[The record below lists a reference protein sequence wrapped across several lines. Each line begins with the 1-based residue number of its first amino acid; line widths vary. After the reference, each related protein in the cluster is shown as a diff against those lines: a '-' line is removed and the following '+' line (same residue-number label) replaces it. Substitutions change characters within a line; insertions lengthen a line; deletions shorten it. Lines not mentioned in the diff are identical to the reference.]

1 MASSSRSWLVIS
13 ALSSGV
19 LGCATLGGAQG
30 GDLVTLRYGWPEQT
44 AMRVMHTV
52 DVRTDWS
59 GRMTAQRRYGMRLG
73 PVDEDGRRRLVVQ
86 DVEIL
91 EAPFPAFV
99 EPLATSIIDAQGDF
113 QGIDPLEDGPGQDL
127 LDALPVSPRKKAQM
141 AKALT
146 NGLEQDARN
155 RWNEW
160 VGSWHGARFKPGKTE
175 VVATT
180 MSVGTGRKK
189 TEEVSA
195 EERLRLDVGV
205 PCSEADPE
213 PRCARLKVVRE
224 PVGQTDETQGRY
236 AHVELEL
243 VTDPATLLPYSSR
256 VIRMDRVNWA
266 AEGDTP
272 DYHEA
277 VHMEQHTFLHGVEGS
292 PGQVAA
298 VGFGRFMPTLAK

>member
-1 MASSSRSWLVIS
+1 MTSIPRPWLVIA

-30 GDLVTLRYGWPEQT
+30 KDLVTLRYGWPEQAT
-44 AMRVMHTV
+44 IRVMHTV

-59 GRMTAQRRYGMRLG
+59 GRMTAQRRYAMRLG
-73 PVDEDGRRRLVVQ
+73 PVDEEGRRRLIIQ
-86 DVEIL
+86 DVEII

-113 QGIDPLEDGPGQDL
+113 QGIDPLEDGPGRDL
-127 LDALPVSPRKKAQM
+127 LDALPVSPRKKAQLT
-141 AKALT
+141 KALT
-146 NGLEQDARN
+146 NGLEREARN

-160 VGSWHGARFKPGKTE
+160 VGSWHGARFKPGRTE

-189 TEEVSA
+189 TEEVPA
-195 EERLRLDVGV
+195 EERVRLDVGV
-205 PCSEADPE
+205 ACSDAVPE
-213 PRCARLKVVRE
+213 PRCARLKIVRE

-256 VIRMDRVNWA
+256 VIRMDRVDWNDGTG
-266 AEGDTP
+266 EP
-272 DYHEA
+272 DFHEA
-277 VHMEQHTFLHGVEGS
+277 VHVEQHTFLHGVEGA

-298 VGFGRFMPTLAK
+298 VERR

>member
-1 MASSSRSWLVIS
+1 MTSFPRPWLVIA

-19 LGCATLGGAQG
+19 MGCATLGGAQG
-30 GDLVTLRYGWPEQT
+30 KDLVTLRYGWPEQAT
-44 AMRVMHTV
+44 IRVMHTV

-59 GRMTAQRRYGMRLG
+59 GRMTAQRRYAMRLG
-73 PVDEDGRRRLVVQ
+73 PVDEEGRRRLVIQ
-86 DVEIL
+86 DVEII

-141 AKALT
+141 TKALT
-146 NGLEQDARN
+146 NGLEREARN

-160 VGSWHGARFKPGKTE
+160 VGSWHGARFKPGQTE
-175 VVATT
+175 VVSTT

-189 TEEVSA
+189 TEEVPA
-195 EERLRLDVGV
+195 EERVRLDVGV
-205 PCSEADPE
+205 ACSETDPE
-213 PRCARLKVVRE
+213 PRCARLKIVRE

-256 VIRMDRVNWA
+256 VIRMDRVDWSDGNG
-266 AEGDTP
+266 EP
-272 DYHEA
+272 DFHEA
-277 VHMEQHTFLHGVEGS
+277 VHLEQHTFLHGVEGT

-298 VGFGRFMPTLAK
+298 VEWR